1 MLWPVRRPQ
10 SFQSGLTMIGYLV
23 FIVAAIV
30 SWMTWRES
38 VRLGRLR
45 RQMLDAAS
53 GVVTD
58 VSETQLPTGFVKLT
72 GTYRGAP
79 VVLEPV
85 VDTLSVRKLP
95 VLWLMAT
102 VPAPVAVG
110 GTFDLLMRASGT
122 EVFSRYHQLAH
133 SIDVPEGFPE
143 WAGIRSDDPGG
154 LPPFDVISRY
164 LQRFR
169 DGHGKE
175 LLITPKGLRMVV
187 MVDQADR
194 GGYLIFRDTRF
205 ETATVTAEF
214 VRGILDDLHALRAD
228 LAEKQIEA
236 PVTS

>member
-1 MLWPVRRPQ
+1 
-10 SFQSGLTMIGYLV
+10 MIGYLIFV
-23 FIVAAIV
+23 VAAIV
-30 SWMTWRES
+30 SWVTWRES

-45 RQMLDAAS
+45 RHMLDAARD
-53 GVVTD
+53 VMTD
-58 VSETQLPTGFVKLT
+58 VSETPLATGFVRLT

-79 VVLEPV
+79 ALLEPV

-95 VLWLMAT
+95 VLWLMVT
-102 VPAPVAVG
+102 VPTPVAVG

-122 EVFSRYHQLAH
+122 EVFSRYRQVAH
-133 SIDVPEGFPE
+133 SIGVPDGFPD
-143 WAGIRSDDPGG
+143 WAGIRSDNPDEM
-154 LPPFDVISRY
+154 PPFDVIRRY
-164 LQRFR
+164 LQRFH

-214 VRGILDDLHALRAD
+214 VRGILEDLHALRAD
-228 LAEKQIEA
+228 LAEKRSEA